1 MFGLGYQE
9 LLLVVIL
16 VGIPVAIWRV
26 AMRLAREHPNRQGI
40 GGWLLV
46 VGLGVV
52 LAPFILGWQ
61 TLDAFRYADW
71 TGMEAFQ
78 FLRGKPAREQIPPD
92 WSDGRWRGF
101 EDHWVIFG
109 VLPGS

>member
-46 VGLGVV
+46 VELGVV

-78 FLRGKPAREQIPPD
+78 FLRGSPRGSRSHQIGQTG
-92 WSDGRWRGF
+92 DGA
-101 EDHWVIFG
+101 
-109 VLPGS
+109 GSRITG